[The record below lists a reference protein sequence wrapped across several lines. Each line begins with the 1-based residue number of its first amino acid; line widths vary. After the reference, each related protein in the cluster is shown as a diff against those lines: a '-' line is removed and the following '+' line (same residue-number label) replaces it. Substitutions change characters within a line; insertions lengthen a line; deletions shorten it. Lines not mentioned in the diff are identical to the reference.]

1 MRKLHFADVVG
12 QRVGTHRF
20 SPVQNKL
27 VLSQPR
33 PRPTAFPW
41 LGVGQ
46 LEEGWEGAGREHRP
60 SKGEGEQGKQEWSR
74 RDGKLG
80 GAPALADAV
89 TVQDTRRA
97 FPGSLLLSLHRYSW
111 AGVEK
116 RNRVGKASPEGK
128 VLVLPAQ
135 QTQEIRSWGLP
146 SQPETT
152 RDNEGAAR
160 SLGSHHSGSHL
171 YPPSAEV
178 RIRWTQR
185 APTSLTYQDAG
196 RASAL
201 ESILQ
206 SREVL
211 GVRPHPSLRGAE
223 AAYLALSSPRALLP
237 KRNAIQQEG
246 EAELPESP
254 IKKNKD
260 KITEKCQRTERVEQ
274 GMA

>member
-1 MRKLHFADVVG
+1 MWWIKGWGLTG
-12 QRVGTHRF
+12 SHRF
-20 SPVQNKL
+20 RTRWSSPSPGPGPL
-27 VLSQPR
+27 LSP
-33 PRPTAFPW
+33 
-41 LGVGQ
+41 
-46 LEEGWEGAGREHRP
+46 GWGWRSWKKAGR
-60 SKGEGEQGKQEWSR
+60 G
-74 RDGKLG
+74 LG
-80 GAPALADAV
+80 GSTDQARVKVSTGNKSGQEEMGSWAAVTPADAV

-111 AGVEK
+111 AGAEQ
-116 RNRVGKASPEGK
+116 RNRVGKARPEGK

-171 YPPSAEV
+171 YPPSGEV

-185 APTSLTYQDAG
+185 APTSLTYQDTG

-237 KRNAIQQEG
+237 ERNAIQQEG
-246 EAELPESP
+246 KTELQESP
-254 IKKNKD
+254 I
-260 KITEKCQRTERVEQ
+260 
-274 GMA
+274 